1 MLLFHVKGRH
11 VVIWRGGPYPHCSP
25 EAPLGTSP
33 FLAPVCVQT
42 SGLRVFLFSMRI
54 KITVWTQKDLLHFS
68 LSHPCRELSQASSA
82 EREQAGCGGC
92 PWGQL
97 TLCLTPWF
105 TTKFCSTLCSSFHP
119 EQRKGHRVPEGGTD
133 LHMKHTVN
141 GITWDMEG
149 IKDSEVLP
157 KTKEHLTL
165 SLKTSLRMH
174 SKINTEIL
182 FFPTVLKERR
192 PC

>member
-1 MLLFHVKGRH
+1 MWLSGEVGHIHTALLRPL
-11 VVIWRGGPYPHCSP
+11 WGPAHFWLLSVSKLLAFVSSCSRC
-25 EAPLGTSP
+25 ASRSQFGHKRICFT
-33 FLAPVCVQT
+33 FLCLIPIAY
-42 SGLRVFLFSMRI
+42 
-54 KITVWTQKDLLHFS
+54 
-68 LSHPCRELSQASSA
+68 RELSQASSA

-97 TLCLTPWF
+97 TLCLSPWF
-105 TTKFCSTLCSSFHP
+105 TTKFCSTLCSSFPP
-119 EQRKGHRVPEGGTD
+119 EQRKGHRVSEGGTD

-174 SKINTEIL
+174 SKINTETL